1 MLAKTWKTILLV
13 VCVIAVMFNI
23 ISKIVRAPSFQKNL
37 DTVIEENII
46 SIDATEFSNTIE
58 SAGKTITES
67 AKEITSTLFN
77 STSNNSVQ
85 EEQEPVVEEETPVV
99 EEQEEVVSEYNN
111 QTEDKVETEGTSTN
125 ENSRF
130 QVSFN

>member
-13 VCVIAVMFNI
+13 ICVISVMFNI

-46 SIDATEFSNTIE
+46 SIDASNFSNTLE
-58 SAGKTITES
+58 SAGQSITES

-77 STSNNSVQ
+77 YTSTNSVQ
-85 EEQEPVVEEETPVV
+85 EEVNNQEDVVLEYETEPEEIVNEEEPT
-99 EEQEEVVSEYNN
+99 
-111 QTEDKVETEGTSTN
+111 TN
-125 ENSRF
+125 DNSKF
-130 QVSFN
+130 KVSFN

>member
-13 VCVIAVMFNI
+13 ICVIAVMFNI

-46 SIDATEFSNTIE
+46 SIDASSFSNTLE
-58 SAGKTITES
+58 SAGQSITES

-77 STSNNSVQ
+77 YTSTNSVQ
-85 EEQEPVVEEETPVV
+85 EEVHNQEDVVLDYETKPEEIVNEEEPT
-99 EEQEEVVSEYNN
+99 
-111 QTEDKVETEGTSTN
+111 TN
-125 ENSRF
+125 DNSKF
-130 QVSFN
+130 KVSFN

>member
-13 VCVIAVMFNI
+13 ICVIAVMFNI

-46 SIDATEFSNTIE
+46 SIDASNFSNTLE
-58 SAGKTITES
+58 SAGQSITES

-77 STSNNSVQ
+77 
-85 EEQEPVVEEETPVV
+85 
-99 EEQEEVVSEYNN
+99 Y
-111 QTEDKVETEGTSTN
+111 TSTN
-125 ENSRF
+125 MLFLNMKLN
-130 QVSFN
+130 QKK

>member
-13 VCVIAVMFNI
+13 ICVIAVMFNI

-46 SIDATEFSNTIE
+46 SIDASNFSNTLE
-58 SAGKTITES
+58 SAGQSITES

-77 STSNNSVQ
+77 YTSTNSVQ
-85 EEQEPVVEEETPVV
+85 EEVNNQEDVVLEYETEPEEIVNEEEPT
-99 EEQEEVVSEYNN
+99 
-111 QTEDKVETEGTSTN
+111 TN
-125 ENSRF
+125 DNSKF
-130 QVSFN
+130 KVSFN

>member
-13 VCVIAVMFNI
+13 ICVIAVMFNI

-46 SIDATEFSNTIE
+46 SIDASSFSNTLE
-58 SAGKTITES
+58 SAGQSITES

-77 STSNNSVQ
+77 YTSTNSVQ
-85 EEQEPVVEEETPVV
+85 EEVNNQEDVVLEYETKPEEIVNEEEPT
-99 EEQEEVVSEYNN
+99 
-111 QTEDKVETEGTSTN
+111 TN
-125 ENSRF
+125 DNSKF
-130 QVSFN
+130 KVSFN

>member
-13 VCVIAVMFNI
+13 ICVIAVMFNI

-46 SIDATEFSNTIE
+46 SIDASSFSNTLE
-58 SAGKTITES
+58 SAGQSITES

-77 STSNNSVQ
+77 YTSTNSVQ
-85 EEQEPVVEEETPVV
+85 EDVSNQEDVVLEYETEPEEIVNEEEPT
-99 EEQEEVVSEYNN
+99 
-111 QTEDKVETEGTSTN
+111 TN
-125 ENSRF
+125 DNSKF
-130 QVSFN
+130 KVSFN